1 MDENVEI
8 ATMSVEEAGRILGI
22 GRGSAYRAARKGE
35 IPTIRLGRRLLVPI
49 AGLQALLGAKGD
61 ESGLSTPAGAA

>member
-1 MDENVEI
+1 MTENTEV

-49 AGLQALLGAKGD
+49 PGLRALLGATSSD
-61 ESGLSTPAGAA
+61 VIRAEPLDAA